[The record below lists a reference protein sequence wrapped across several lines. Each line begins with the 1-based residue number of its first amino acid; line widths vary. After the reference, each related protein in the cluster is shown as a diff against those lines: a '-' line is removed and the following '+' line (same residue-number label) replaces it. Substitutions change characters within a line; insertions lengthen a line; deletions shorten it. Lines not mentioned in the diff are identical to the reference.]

1 MGNGRIA
8 GCATVRVC
16 IPQQPL
22 PFGLPRKRHYT
33 TKEVANVLGIGPD
46 LLRWRI
52 KAGKYP
58 DPPRGIAGRRL
69 FTIDD
74 VVTLSRVQQESR

>member
-1 MGNGRIA
+1 
-8 GCATVRVC
+8 
-16 IPQQPL
+16 L

-33 TKEVANVLGIGPD
+33 TKEVATVLGISAD

-58 DPPRGIAGRRL
+58 DPTRGTARRRL
-69 FTIDD
+69 FTIEE
-74 VVTLSRVQQESR
+74 VVALSTAVAGTVRHGD

>member
-1 MGNGRIA
+1 MRTR

-22 PFGLPRKRHYT
+22 PFGLPRKRRYT
-33 TKEVANVLGIGPD
+33 TKEVANVLGISPD

-52 KAGKYP
+52 KTGKYP
-58 DPPRGIAGRRL
+58 DAQRGTAGRRL

-74 VVTLSRVQQESR
+74 VVTLSRGRQESR